1 MTALTTADL
10 PVTDP
15 TATPHDHPRP
25 SATLGTSTESNTT
38 TDANRWLTSHYAEI
52 VQRARFR
59 HGHLDPEARDEAIAE
74 TLAYTTQAVHGA
86 AGRGTL
92 DRLTPWTCVRF
103 AGKHIEQGRRTAG
116 SSSRCVLSRECQQRH
131 GIHTHS
137 LDADQA
143 TLPTEMRIPTSI
155 SMKPSPTPR
164 PINPSTPS
172 AAGWISPGSSIAKK

>member
-10 PVTDP
+10 LITNP
-15 TATPHDHPRP
+15 AQLHHDHTRP
-25 SATLGTSTESNTT
+25 SATRGTCTTSNKT

-59 HGHLDPEARDEAIAE
+59 HGNLDPEARDEAIAE

-103 AGKHIEQGRRTAG
+103 AGCIVR
-116 SSSRCVLSRECQQRH
+116 SSLES
-131 GIHTHS
+131 
-137 LDADQA
+137 
-143 TLPTEMRIPTSI
+143 
-155 SMKPSPTPR
+155 
-164 PINPSTPS
+164 
-172 AAGWISPGSSIAKK
+172 